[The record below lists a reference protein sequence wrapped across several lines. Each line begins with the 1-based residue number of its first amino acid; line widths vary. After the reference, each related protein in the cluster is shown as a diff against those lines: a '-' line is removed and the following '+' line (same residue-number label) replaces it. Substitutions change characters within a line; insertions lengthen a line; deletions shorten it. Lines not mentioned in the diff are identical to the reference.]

1 VGLVVPHILRTL
13 IGPDHKYLLP
23 ASALA
28 GAILL
33 LVADTF
39 ARVVIAPAELPAGIL
54 TSLVGAPV
62 FFFLLLKSKT
72 LRNPEAL

>member
-1 VGLVVPHILRTL
+1 L
-13 IGPDHKYLLP
+13 IGPDHRTLIP

-33 LVADTF
+33 IVADIV
-39 ARVVIAPAELPAGIL
+39 ARTVIAPAELPAGIL

-62 FFFLLLKSKT
+62 FFFLLVKSKV
-72 LRNPEAL
+72 LNNPERL